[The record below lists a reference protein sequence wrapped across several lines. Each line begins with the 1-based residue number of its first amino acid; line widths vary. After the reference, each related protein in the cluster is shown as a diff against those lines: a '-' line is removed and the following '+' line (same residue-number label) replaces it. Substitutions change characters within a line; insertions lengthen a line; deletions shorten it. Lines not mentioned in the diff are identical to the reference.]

1 MIRRFQ
7 GIVFLSFSLVLVRAA
22 DLPRVIIDGKATDT
36 FWQQVH
42 SEKLAPAE
50 AGVPSEMGGEVRAV
64 IAGRYLYLS
73 ARMLEPTDR
82 VTARSIGRNPIWE
95 GGGEARNITQARQYS
110 NGAPEGEDYVR
121 FVIRVYNENDWML
134 QVGPMGAYSVKWRWT
149 GEHEWYTSPPDKCDR
164 FLVAARIAE
173 REWSVEAAIP
183 LDQLGSPRPG
193 YTRLSVE
200 RNRAERPGTPR
211 ELWRWPAQEP
221 TAELAVLSAASQNLP
236 DPIFQPPLL
245 GNHEP
250 PIEVGLQRELPPLD
264 SGWTDPAW
272 REVPTLVLHR
282 NETPLRLP
290 VFPTEVKL
298 IQDGHTLAV
307 LARCIEPDRV
317 IAGAKEPDDGL
328 ALQGDSFQVYLA
340 TSGSSYVQ
348 YAINPTGYILNA
360 TGHTGNSRLS
370 QPFVDWK
377 SLVRGMAR
385 QEHGQW
391 MARLDLPLAAVAEA
405 MGEVATPQEWRVL
418 LLRSRPARD
427 GEPRET
433 GVLPITQSVTPL
445 CPARY
450 RRLKLVGTA
459 PSQLHAV
466 SIPERSGNLS
476 SFPTRVLGPE
486 QRKQMDLAGMLEH
499 EIRSRVLKI
508 LEAEKQDWDRVK
520 TLSDWENFRGP
531 RVKALAAALGKF
543 PDRGPLETRVISEF
557 RGDGYRRD
565 NLVYQSRPGL
575 WVTANL
581 YLPLEQ
587 RKQMPGIVIIH
598 SHHAPK
604 TQFELQDM
612 GIIWARAGCAVL
624 VMDQIGYGERIETY
638 PWDREAHNSDHILG
652 MQLELANENLMN
664 WIVWDTTRGVDLLL
678 QRGDVDQKQIVLL
691 GAVAGGGDPA
701 GVAAALDSRIAAVV
715 PFNFGESEPEE
726 LRSDPNKNQWPLDL
740 ADAGW
745 GDMVATGA
753 LRGAIRDQ
761 FFPWTICALV
771 APRRFV
777 YSFELGWNVEDM
789 PAWARYR
796 KVFGFYDALDHLA
809 DAHGYGP
816 FPGPGECWNIGPA
829 QRKSLYPTL
838 QRWFGIP
845 IPYTEI
851 SSSLEGNLERRP
863 VVDGRPVSEL
873 AVLTPAVASELH
885 MRSLHEL
892 AHEEGQHQLAVTRSE
907 LDKLTPQERRQWL
920 KTRWANKLG
929 DIEPNRHPEVVV
941 QWSKQIPNAQV
952 EGITLTVEPGIVVPM
967 LLLRP
972 PRPAGD
978 KAPVVVA
985 VADGGKDLFVA
996 ERSQEIEAMLKG
1008 GTAVCLPD
1016 VRGTG
1021 ETSPDPTMDPD
1032 GDEIREHL
1040 AASELMLGDTLLGK
1054 RLKDL
1059 RTVIAYLEGRQD
1071 MDAHRIGLWGDSF
1084 APANPA
1090 RLLIDEQVQWQVG
1103 PEIEQQAEP
1112 LGGLLAILGA
1122 LYQDGVRTIAV
1133 HGGLASYLSVCDDY
1147 FTYVPADVIVPGI
1160 LEVGDIADLAAAL
1173 VPRSLLLAGLV
1184 DGRDHL
1190 LQDAEVHQQFST
1202 VERSYRSASTSKLDI
1217 RSVGDR
1223 ANLADW
1229 FRTSL

>member
-1 MIRRFQ
+1 MRSRFQ
-7 GIVFLSFSLVLVRAA
+7 GLLLLSFSLVLANAA
-22 DLPRVIIDGKATDT
+22 DSQRVMIDGKATDT

-50 AGVPSEMGGEVRAV
+50 SGVPSGMGGEVRAT

-73 ARMLEPTDR
+73 ARMPEPTGR

-95 GGGEARNITQARQYS
+95 GGGEARSITEARQYS

-134 QVGPMGAYSVKWRWT
+134 QIGPLGAYSVKWRWT
-149 GEHEWYTSPPDKCDR
+149 GEHEWYTSRPDKCDR

-200 RNRAERPGTPR
+200 RNRAGRPGTPR
-211 ELWRWPAQEP
+211 ELWRWPQQEP
-221 TAELAVLSAASQNLP
+221 TAEVPALSAGSQDLP
-236 DPIFQPPLL
+236 DPLFRPPLL
-245 GNHEP
+245 GNSEP
-250 PIEVGLQRELPPLD
+250 SIEVGLRKDLPPID

-272 REVPTLVLHR
+272 REVPTWILYR
-282 NETPLRLP
+282 NEAPSRLP
-290 VFPTEVKL
+290 IFPTEVKL

-317 IAGAKEPDDGL
+317 IARAKEPDDGL
-328 ALQGDSFQVYLA
+328 VLEDDSFQVYLA

-348 YAINPTGYILNA
+348 YAINPKGYILDA
-360 TGHTGNSRLS
+360 VGHTGNPRLS
-370 QPFVDWK
+370 RSLVDWK

-385 QEHGQW
+385 QEQGQW
-391 MARLDLPLAAVAEA
+391 IARLDLPLAAVAEA
-405 MGEVATPQEWRVL
+405 MGEVANSKEWRVL

-450 RRLKLVGTA
+450 RRLKLVGAA
-459 PSQLHAV
+459 PSQLHAPP
-466 SIPERSGNLS
+466 IPERNGNLT
-476 SFPTRVLGPE
+476 SFPTRVLRPE
-486 QRKQMDLAGMLEH
+486 QRKQMDLAGMVEH
-499 EIRSRVLKI
+499 DIRSRVLKV

-520 TLSDWENFRGP
+520 TLADWKDFREP
-531 RVKALAAALGKF
+531 RLKALAASLGKF
-543 PDRGPLETRVISEF
+543 PDRGPLETRVTSEF
-557 RGDGYRRD
+557 RGDGYRRE
-565 NLVYQSRPGL
+565 NLAYQSRPGL

-581 YLPLEQ
+581 YLPAEE

-745 GDMVATGA
+745 GDMVSTGA

-777 YSFELGWNVEDM
+777 YSFELGWNVEDL

-796 KVFGFYDALDHLA
+796 KVFSFYDALDHLA

-845 IPYTEI
+845 IPYTEV

-863 VVDGRPVSEL
+863 VMDGRPVSDL

-892 AHEEGQHQLAVTRSE
+892 AREEGQHQLDATRAE
-907 LDKLTPQERRQWL
+907 LEKLTPQERRQWL
-920 KTRWANKLG
+920 KTRWASKLG
-929 DIEPNRHPEVVV
+929 DIEPNLYPGAVL

-972 PRPAGD
+972 QRPAGER
-978 KAPVVVA
+978 APVVIA

-996 ERSQEIEAMLKG
+996 ERSQEIEAMLES

-1071 MDAHRIGLWGDSF
+1071 MDAHQIGLWGDSF
-1084 APANPA
+1084 APANPP

-1112 LGGLLAILGA
+1112 LGGLLALLGA
-1122 LYQDGVRTIAV
+1122 LYHDSVRSIAV
-1133 HGGLASYLSVCDDY
+1133 HGGLTSYLSVCDDY

-1160 LEVGDIADLAAAL
+1160 LEVGDIADLAAVL

-1184 DGRDHL
+1184 DGRDRL
-1190 LQDAEVHQQFST
+1190 LQDAELHHQFST
-1202 VERSYRSASTSKLDI
+1202 LERSYRSVSNSKLVI
-1217 RSVGDR
+1217 RSGSER
-1223 ANLADW
+1223 KNLADW

>member
-1 MIRRFQ
+1 MLSRFP
-7 GIVFLSFSLVLVRAA
+7 GVVILSYSLVLANAA
-22 DLPRVIIDGKATDT
+22 APQRVIIDGKLTDT

-42 SEKLAPAE
+42 SEKLAPTE
-50 AGVPSEMGGEVRAV
+50 AGVPSEMGGEVRAT

-73 ARMLEPTDR
+73 ARMPEPTGR
-82 VTARSIGRNPIWE
+82 LTSRSIGRNPIWE
-95 GGGEARNITQARQYS
+95 GGGEARSITEARQYS

-121 FVIRVYNENDWML
+121 FVIRLYNENDWML
-134 QVGPMGAYSVKWRWT
+134 QVGPLGAYSVKWRWT
-149 GEHEWYTSPPDKCDR
+149 GEHEWYTSRPDKCDR
-164 FLVAARIAE
+164 FLVAARIDE

-183 LDQLGSPRPG
+183 LDQLGSPRSG
-193 YTRLSVE
+193 YTRLTIE

-211 ELWRWPAQEP
+211 EQWRWPEQEP
-221 TAELAVLSAASQNLP
+221 TAEVAALPTGSQNLP
-236 DPIFQPPLL
+236 DPLFRAPLL
-245 GNHEP
+245 GNTEP
-250 PIEVGLQRELPPLD
+250 SIEVGLRKELPPLD
-264 SGWTDPAW
+264 AGWTDPAW
-272 REVPTLVLHR
+272 REVPTWVLYR
-282 NETPLRLP
+282 NETPKRLP
-290 VFPTEVKL
+290 IFPTEVKL
-298 IQDGHTLAV
+298 IQDGRTLSV

-317 IAGAKEPDDGL
+317 IARAKEPDDGL
-328 ALQGDSFQVYLA
+328 VAEDDSFQIYLA
-340 TSGSSYVQ
+340 TSGSAYVQ
-348 YAINPTGYILNA
+348 YAINPRSYIQDA
-360 TGHTGNSRLS
+360 IGHTGNPRLS
-370 QPFVDWK
+370 RPFVDWK
-377 SLVRGMAR
+377 SSVRGMAR
-385 QEHGQW
+385 QEPGQW
-391 MARLDLPLAAVAEA
+391 IARLDLPLAAVAKALGEA
-405 MGEVATPQEWRVL
+405 ATPPEWRIL

-445 CPARY
+445 CPIRY
-450 RRLKLVGTA
+450 RRLKLVETA
-459 PSQLHAV
+459 PSQLHA
-466 SIPERSGNLS
+466 PDGLERNGNLT
-476 SFPTRVLGPE
+476 SFPTRVLRPE

-520 TLSDWENFRGP
+520 TLADWEKFRDP
-531 RVKALAAALGKF
+531 RLKALVASVGKF
-543 PDRGPLETRVISEF
+543 PDRGPLATRVTSEF
-557 RGDGYRRD
+557 RGDGYRRH

-581 YLPLEQ
+581 YLPAEQ
-587 RKQMPGIVIIH
+587 RKQMPGIVILH

-652 MQLELANENLMN
+652 MQLELASENLMK
-664 WIVWDTTRGVDLLL
+664 WIIWDTMRGVDVLL
-678 QRGDVDQKQIVLL
+678 QRGDVDEKEIILL

-745 GDMVATGA
+745 GDMVSTGA

-777 YSFELGWNVEDM
+777 YSFELGWNVEDL

-796 KVFGFYDALDHLA
+796 KAFGFYGALDNLA

-829 QRKSLYPTL
+829 QRRSLYPTL

-845 IPYTEI
+845 IPYTEV
-851 SSSLEGNLERRP
+851 SSSLEANLERRP
-863 VVDGRPVSEL
+863 VVEGRPVSDL

-892 AHEEGQHQLAVTRSE
+892 AHEEGQHHLEAARAE
-907 LDKLTPQERRQWL
+907 LEKLTPHERRQWL
-920 KTRWANKLG
+920 KARWANKLG
-929 DIEPNRHPEVVV
+929 DIEPNLHPEAALR
-941 QWSKQIPNAQV
+941 WSKEIPNGQV
-952 EGITLTVEPGIVVPM
+952 EGITLTVEPGIIIPM

-972 PRPAGD
+972 LRPAGETM
-978 KAPVVVA
+978 PVVVA

-996 ERSQEIEAMLKG
+996 ERSREIEAMLKS

-1021 ETSPDPTMDPD
+1021 ETSPDPTTDPD

-1040 AASELMLGDTLLGK
+1040 AASELMLGDTLVGK

-1090 RLLIDEQVQWQVG
+1090 HLLIDEQVQWQVG

-1112 LGGLLAILGA
+1112 LGGLLAVLGA
-1122 LYQDGVRTIAV
+1122 LYHDGVRTVAV

-1147 FTYVPADVIVPGI
+1147 FAYVPADVIVPGI
-1160 LEVGDIADLAAAL
+1160 LDAGDIADVAAAL
-1173 VPRSLLLAGLV
+1173 VPRNVLLSGLV
-1184 DGRDHL
+1184 NGRDQL
-1190 LQDAEVHQQFST
+1190 LHD
-1202 VERSYRSASTSKLDI
+1202 VELERQLSPLKRAYQGMSTSKLVI
-1217 RSVGDR
+1217 RSGDDKT
-1223 ANLADW
+1223 NVADW
-1229 FRTSL
+1229 FRSNL